1 MLFDYHLFL
10 SLRYIFHSKVI
21 FIFCLA
27 AVSEIG
33 GDFMD
38 CYCHCQSWISSILW
52 AKEKTKKEKTKNE
65 KWVLKYRTVQQW
77 IISGV
82 NATNYIQTPKINDTT
97 STRFLSSPKITS
109 DWIKFVCP
117 SCRTNFPN
125 GYTSNISVGRST
137 NLQCVMTFCLIRP
150 FCSLIS
156 SSQILISK
164 FHLSIFE
171 NKVSKT
177 DK

>member
-52 AKEKTKKEKTKNE
+52 AKEKTKKEKTKKD
-65 KWVLKYRTVQQW
+65 KWVLKYSKRMKTLVQQENVKQCSDVT
-77 IISGV
+77 IEVDDQISASRV
-82 NATNYIQTPKINDTT
+82 K
-97 STRFLSSPKITS
+97 TS
-109 DWIKFVCP
+109 DRFISLCGKISILMERWLQKLFITFTYTFLYSIKFDLVKHWK
-117 SCRTNFPN
+117 S
-125 GYTSNISVGRST
+125 
-137 NLQCVMTFCLIRP
+137 
-150 FCSLIS
+150 
-156 SSQILISK
+156 
-164 FHLSIFE
+164 H
-171 NKVSKT
+171 
-177 DK
+177 